1 MAASFKV
8 LRGAAGKNPSAQAA
22 DALAIA
28 AADISRLIEDG
39 LMRSSG
45 GRPAV
50 FAEVVTGA
58 EGATLVITARHQELA
73 AAVDGAR
80 DGIARLLRSAW
91 LDAGGQVHTSRG

>member
-50 FAEVVTGA
+50 SAEVVTGA

-73 AAVDGAR
+73 AAAEGAK
-80 DGIARLLRSAW
+80 DSIARLLRTAW
-91 LDAGGQVHTSRG
+91 LSAGGHSRSTGG